1 MFRIGLLFKPDI
13 KEMCI
18 IINNLKEIEKDYKI
32 MFHVFDHANLPDIP
46 STWSEDND
54 HLHFI
59 LCFGGDGT
67 MLKSVE
73 SSIKYNAPVLGVNFG
88 KLGFLSDS
96 TFKELRQSIQDL
108 KDRKYYI
115 ESRML
120 LDVSVNKSPTP
131 NPSRGGESQSVHKVA
146 LNDVAVFKGNESK
159 LVNIKLYAN
168 RQFVYETRSDGMVV
182 CTPTGSTAYSL
193 SAGGPI
199 MSPSMVGMIVTPLN
213 PHVLTVRPMVFSEY
227 DTIELRLP
235 TDESM
240 NLQIDGI
247 NMCELGRHDRVIV
260 KSSKNK
266 VRFVKLS
273 QKTFYKILRKKL
285 NMGKR

>member
-1 MFRIGLLFKPDI
+1 
-13 KEMCI
+13 
-18 IINNLKEIEKDYKI
+18 
-32 MFHVFDHANLPDIP
+32 
-46 STWSEDND
+46 
-54 HLHFI
+54 
-59 LCFGGDGT
+59 
-67 MLKSVE
+67 
-73 SSIKYNAPVLGVNFG
+73 
-88 KLGFLSDS
+88 
-96 TFKELRQSIQDL
+96 
-108 KDRKYYI
+108 
-115 ESRML
+115 
-120 LDVSVNKSPTP
+120 LDVGVYKNTKLTL
-131 NPSRGGESQSVHKVA
+131 SRVA

-159 LVNIKLYAN
+159 MVNIKLYAN

-182 CTPTGSTAYSL
+182 STPTGSTAYSL

-199 MSPSMVGMIVTPLN
+199 MSPSMAGMIVTPLN

-247 NMCELGRHDRVIV
+247 SLCDLRSNDRVVV
-260 KSSKNK
+260 KRSKYK
-266 VRFVKLS
+266 FSFVKLT